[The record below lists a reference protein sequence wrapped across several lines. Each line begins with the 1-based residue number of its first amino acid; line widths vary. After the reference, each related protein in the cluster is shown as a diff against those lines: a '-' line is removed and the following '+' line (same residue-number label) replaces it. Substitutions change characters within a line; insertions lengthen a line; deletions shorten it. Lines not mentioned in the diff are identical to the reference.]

1 MRAKT
6 RNRRRRSAVAA
17 LSVVTLGASL
27 LLAATPTAATSAAA
41 DGPSASIIL
50 GEVNEE
56 NGLRQIEQGDG
67 TTAPVTV
74 GGLSAR
80 KTVQTSA
87 PAQHMYFQ
95 VDDAVAF
102 DGAFVACLQVEYFDE
117 GGATFRVQYDS
128 TSSAYGSTG
137 SVNRTGSN
145 TWKTAG
151 FELMDAR
158 FANRE
163 NGGAD
168 FRVEAGSA
176 GVTFH
181 SVKLAIIQDDDG
193 VTPPCA
199 AADPEPEPVPIR
211 WKLKYDEPFEKKIRT
226 EASPWVLDDYS
237 EPVDDFNDDNGDLYR
252 LQLGPEFDA
261 SMATMRTY
269 RQETEF
275 GKDGWLTASLS
286 ARESGGRVDDSYTD
300 TAERPSIKT
309 EKLETVGAVAKIA
322 VPQYTGGAII
332 RNTEPLPK
340 YYRIEYEL
348 KTLDFG
354 GLRNGS
360 LFYDGKYNGYTL
372 GECKTFY
379 PWVGDPNDID
389 PADPCATHSVR
400 EDSNEAYNAFHYMS
414 ILDFPAMPRNLAMY
428 HWHRKVLMDQ
438 FSPAPSR
445 NTNGY
450 DVCNSL
456 TGEKYPWDQSNRT
469 TVNMLYFTGS
479 LGQSQTFVTSC
490 DRRPVSGVQKSAVEL
505 QPELMPH
512 KDYAFAIERTPAG
525 YTMEVSG
532 VFKNVG
538 KQTYRFT
545 RGFIDDDAGVIGAN
559 VPIFHYNVDAEEY
572 NGQFNTS
579 HTAQGAFGSKT
590 WDNQW
595 PAGSA
600 YPDYFVIGEPYT
612 NVGEGQA
619 RIDNIRLYV
628 PKK

>member
-1 MRAKT
+1 M
-6 RNRRRRSAVAA
+6 AA

-27 LLAATPTAATSAAA
+27 VLAATPTAATSAAA

-168 FRVEAGSA
+168 FRVEAGTA

-181 SVKLAIIQDDDG
+181 SVKLTIIQNDDG

-199 AADPEPEPVPIR
+199 AASPEPEPVPPR
-211 WKLKYDEPFEKKIRT
+211 WKLKYVEQFGKPIRT

-261 SMATMRTY
+261 AMATMRTY
-269 RQETEF
+269 RQETSSA
-275 GKDGWLTASLS
+275 GTAGS
-286 ARESGGRVDDSYTD
+286 R
-300 TAERPSIKT
+300 RPSPR
-309 EKLETVGAVAKIA
+309 ARAA
-322 VPQYTGGAII
+322 GGSTTA
-332 RNTEPLPK
+332 TPTLP
-340 YYRIEYEL
+340 
-348 KTLDFG
+348 
-354 GLRNGS
+354 N
-360 LFYDGKYNGYTL
+360 
-372 GECKTFY
+372 
-379 PWVGDPNDID
+379 
-389 PADPCATHSVR
+389 VR
-400 EDSNEAYNAFHYMS
+400 
-414 ILDFPAMPRNLAMY
+414 R
-428 HWHRKVLMDQ
+428 
-438 FSPAPSR
+438 SR
-445 NTNGY
+445 R
-450 DVCNSL
+450 S
-456 TGEKYPWDQSNRT
+456 R
-469 TVNMLYFTGS
+469 
-479 LGQSQTFVTSC
+479 
-490 DRRPVSGVQKSAVEL
+490 
-505 QPELMPH
+505 
-512 KDYAFAIERTPAG
+512 
-525 YTMEVSG
+525 
-532 VFKNVG
+532 
-538 KQTYRFT
+538 
-545 RGFIDDDAGVIGAN
+545 
-559 VPIFHYNVDAEEY
+559 
-572 NGQFNTS
+572 
-579 HTAQGAFGSKT
+579 
-590 WDNQW
+590 
-595 PAGSA
+595 
-600 YPDYFVIGEPYT
+600 
-612 NVGEGQA
+612 
-619 RIDNIRLYV
+619 
-628 PKK
+628 

>member
-1 MRAKT
+1 MRATT
-6 RNRRRRSAVAA
+6 RNRGRRSAVAA

-27 LLAATPTAATSAAA
+27 VLAATPVAAG
-41 DGPSASIIL
+41 GPSASIIL

-80 KTVQTSA
+80 ATVQTSA
-87 PAQHMYFQ
+87 PAEHMYFQ
-95 VDDAVAF
+95 VDDAIAF

-168 FRVEAGSA
+168 FRVEAGTA
-176 GVTFH
+176 GVTLH
-181 SVKLAIIQDDDG
+181 SVKLTIIQNDDG

-199 AADPEPEPVPIR
+199 AASPEPEPVTPD
-211 WKLKYDEPFEKKIRT
+211 WQLKYVEQFGKPIRT
-226 EASPWVLDDYS
+226 EASPWVLDNYS

-261 SMATMRTY
+261 AMATMRTY
-269 RQETEF
+269 RQETKF
-275 GKDGWLTASLS
+275 GRDGWLTASLS

-300 TAERPSIKT
+300 PAERPSIVT
-309 EKLETVGAVAKIA
+309 ESLKNAGSVAKIT
-322 VPQYTGGAII
+322 VPNHTGGAII

-340 YYRIEYEL
+340 YYRIEYDL

-360 LFYDGKYNGYTL
+360 LFYDGKYNGYAL

-379 PWVGDPNDID
+379 PWVGDPNDIE

-400 EDSNEAYNAFHYMS
+400 EDSNEAYNAFHFMS

-450 DVCNSL
+450 DVCNSR
-456 TGEKYPWDQSNRT
+456 TGEKYPWDESNRT

-505 QPELMPH
+505 QPELMP
-512 KDYAFAIERTPAG
+512 KQDYTFAIERTEAG
-525 YTMEVSG
+525 YTLEVSG
-532 VFKNVG
+532 NFKNVG

-545 RGFIDDDAGVIGAN
+545 RGFIDDDAGVVGAN

-572 NGQFNTS
+572 DGQFNTS
-579 HTAQGAFGSKT
+579 HTARGAFGSKT